1 MAQPDLLGIL
11 DAEHQNLGVYYGL
24 GEKSPSLCT
33 KSRFPSPTF
42 LAVNAG
48 VFRPRTMANFRPKM
62 LFFHRFA
69 KNNEPKMCLLA
80 F

>member
-42 LAVNAG
+42 LAVKLWQIDIGTIRHNRS
-48 VFRPRTMANFRPKM
+48 V
-62 LFFHRFA
+62 L
-69 KNNEPKMCLLA
+69 E
-80 F
+80 

>member
-42 LAVNAG
+42 LAVKAI
-48 VFRPRTMANFRPKM
+48 F
-62 LFFHRFA
+62 
-69 KNNEPKMCLLA
+69 LLERLRLLI
-80 F
+80 FNLPSKVIFYLTEDLL

>member
-42 LAVNAG
+42 LAVYSYLSNN
-48 VFRPRTMANFRPKM
+48 RTCTNY
-62 LFFHRFA
+62 
-69 KNNEPKMCLLA
+69 
-80 F
+80 

>member
-42 LAVNAG
+42 LAVSLAIEI
-48 VFRPRTMANFRPKM
+48 M
-62 LFFHRFA
+62 LSGSIGL
-69 KNNEPKMCLLA
+69 NWYSVLL
-80 F
+80 

>member
-42 LAVNAG
+42 LAVYFKKG
-48 VFRPRTMANFRPKM
+48 
-62 LFFHRFA
+62 
-69 KNNEPKMCLLA
+69 
-80 F
+80 